1 MKQLYAIAK
10 FTLKENI
17 SNRIFNGILF
27 FGMIVIFTTVVLKE
41 ISLYDSA
48 KVIKD
53 VGITLIEFFVLM
65 MTVYISSTMIIKH
78 KNEKS
83 IYLVLTKPVSKST
96 YVSGINFGI
105 MGTVLLNLLLM
116 GVVLFGVLLWQKGD
130 TGVGY
135 LYSMLFIFYKLS
147 IITSIGVLFSIVADS
162 VVTANIFTFSMY
174 IIAHAVL
181 EIKML
186 AEKIENP
193 LYKYILEGVYYI
205 LPNMRV
211 LNYKDYLK
219 DIEPNILKIT
229 VYVIGYIA
237 VTIALSNIIFSKKKI

>member
-27 FGMIVIFTTVVLKE
+27 FGMLVIFTTVVLKE

-48 KVIKD
+48 KVIKE
-53 VGITLIEFFVLM
+53 VGMTLIEFFILM

-96 YVSGINFGI
+96 YVTGINLGI
-105 MGTVLLNLLLM
+105 IATVLLNVMMM
-116 GVVLFGVLLWQKGD
+116 GVVLFIIMVWQKGD
-130 TGVGY
+130 IGMGY
-135 LYSMLFIFYKLS
+135 FYAMLFIFYKLS
-147 IITSIGVLFSIVADS
+147 IITAIGVFFSIVSDS

-186 AEKIENP
+186 ADKVENP
-193 LYKYILEGVYYI
+193 LYKYILDGIYYL

-211 LNYKDYLK
+211 LNYRDYLK
-219 DIEPNILKIT
+219 DVEPNILKIT
-229 VYVIGYIA
+229 IYVVGYIA
-237 VTIALSNIIFSKKKI
+237 VTIALSNIIFSRKKI

>member
-27 FGMIVIFTTVVLKE
+27 FGMMVIFTTVVLKE

-48 KVIKD
+48 KVIKE
-53 VGITLIEFFVLM
+53 VGVALIEFFILM

-96 YVSGINFGI
+96 YVTGINLGI
-105 MGTVLLNLLLM
+105 MATVLLNVILM
-116 GVVLFGVLLWQKGD
+116 GVVLFFVLLWQKGD
-130 TGVGY
+130 IGIGY
-135 LYSMLFIFYKLS
+135 FYTMLFIFYKLA
-147 IITSIGVLFSIVADS
+147 IITSLGVFFSIVADS
-162 VVTANIFTFSMY
+162 IVTANIFTFSMY

-186 AEKIENP
+186 ADRVENP
-193 LYKYILEGVYYI
+193 LYKYILDGLYYI

-211 LNYKDYLK
+211 LNFKDYLK
-219 DIEPNILKIT
+219 DIEPNIIKVT
-229 VYVIGYIA
+229 VYVMGYIA
-237 VTIALSNIIFSKKKI
+237 VTIVLSNIIFSKKKI

>member
-27 FGMIVIFTTVVLKE
+27 FGMLVIFTTVVLKE

-48 KVIKD
+48 KVIRE
-53 VGITLIEFFVLM
+53 VGTALIEFFILM
-65 MTVYISSTMIIKH
+65 MTVYISSTLIIKH

-96 YVSGINFGI
+96 YVTGINLGI
-105 MGTVLLNLLLM
+105 MATVLINVIMM
-116 GVVLFGVLLWQKGD
+116 GVVLFFVLLWQKGE
-130 TGVGY
+130 TGSAY
-135 LYSMLFIFYKLS
+135 FYTMMFIFYKLA
-147 IITSIGVLFSIVADS
+147 IITSLGVFFSIVSDS
-162 VVTANIFTFSMY
+162 IVTANIFTFSMY

-186 AEKIENP
+186 ADKVENP
-193 LYKYILEGVYYI
+193 LYKYLLEGLYYI

-211 LNYKDYLK
+211 LNFKDYLK
-219 DIEPNILKIT
+219 SMEPNILKIT
-229 VYVIGYIA
+229 IYVIGYIA

>member
-27 FGMIVIFTTVVLKE
+27 FGMMVIFTTVVLKE

-48 KVIKD
+48 KVIKE
-53 VGITLIEFFVLM
+53 VGVALIEFFILM

-96 YVSGINFGI
+96 YVTGINFGI
-105 MGTVLLNLLLM
+105 MATVLLNIILM
-116 GVVLFGVLLWQKGD
+116 GVVLFVVLIWQKGD
-130 TGVGY
+130 FGAGY
-135 LYSMLFIFYKLS
+135 FYAMLFIFYKLA
-147 IITSIGVLFSIVADS
+147 IITSLGVLFSIVADS

-174 IIAHAVL
+174 IIAHAEL
-181 EIKML
+181 EKKVL
-186 AEKIENP
+186 AEKVENP
-193 LYKYILEGVYYI
+193 LYKYILEGVYYV

-211 LNYKDYLK
+211 LNYRDYLK
-219 DIEPNILKIT
+219 EIEPNIFKVTI
-229 VYVIGYIA
+229 YVIGYIA
-237 VTIALSNIIFSKKKI
+237 VTIAISNIIFSKKKI